1 MPRKRLEADPT
12 EVIDELWKPIAL
24 EQLEL
29 KEAGVAI
36 TRRVVRLQH
45 VSKRSKRLLGPL
57 QTFLVD
63 G

>member
-1 MPRKRLEADPT
+1 AIADRSAVDVVDHLWIPT
-12 EVIDELWKPIAL
+12 AV
-24 EQLEL
+24 EQLERRETGAPSTHRL
-29 KEAGVAI
+29 
-36 TRRVVRLQH
+36 TRLPH